1 MLGFFLFL
9 FCYSSI
15 AQPKLLLES
24 KNSKID
30 AIRYSLFTI
39 LYPVGI
45 SSEWWLMFQATKVT
59 DNQPVAALFAFFLGL
74 YVPGK

>member
-1 MLGFFLFL
+1 
-9 FCYSSI
+9 
-15 AQPKLLLES
+15 
-24 KNSKID
+24 
-30 AIRYSLFTI
+30 
-39 LYPVGI
+39 VGI